1 MIPATV
7 IRQRDFTGGQQ
18 DKENERRDDQQATR
32 SSCRRLENFRP
43 LAAGGARR
51 RPGKRQEFLSGG
63 MTLVVRPTTTT
74 KFYFSLEAATL
85 TIRDSLKQVR
95 HTFTGEAWT
104 ADEVYDLS
112 VQVVANASLSRVYVA
127 GASRP
132 RVVTYDDDA
141 DTWSI
146 DDYAFLEDSSGATR
160 EPFYR
165 FAALGITV
173 QPSARTGAI
182 TLTASASAFLTAAHV
197 GNRIRYAGKQ
207 IEITSVTNG
216 TSAAGTVI
224 EELPP
229 SFEVTVGA
237 SGGFQVGDV
246 VEGRTSGAQGHVTSI
261 PSSTKLRIVCTS
273 NYSGFS
279 ASEILVGPNGQT
291 TVSSQTGISPEAT
304 SVWDEAFITDYRG
317 WPASLSYDVQRLIM
331 CRFPQ
336 LGRAVL
342 WSAIG
347 EPSDFRVGS
356 EADEAIFELVPENC
370 TVQSVAPGADEFV
383 LTDVGCY
390 YIPIS
395 GSSPLQPGSVE
406 FRLISSDAASKA
418 RPAQTSEGLAFINY
432 AQTRVLAI
440 IGTGQTARPYIVQDT
455 SENHFALID
464 APVCIVSSTGETRA
478 PERYVYV
485 VNADGT
491 LAVGRY
497 NARSDFAGWVPWTS
511 EGTARWA
518 SIDRGDVLV
527 MSTYALESGDREV
540 VEIFDEDRK
549 LDSAVTLYLG
559 SGADILELTTGEP
572 LELYGGGYLEL
583 GGRYQTE
590 FLAGEEVHVFDG
602 AFYRGTV
609 DVEDDG
615 SLAEDL
621 DTDGYQPLYVGLNF
635 EPVYEPFVPSAPEG
649 QSVRQTMRR
658 RRIKQIAIRVQ
669 DSNGYVVSA
678 SGYRREIPA
687 YRPDENEEIAAV
699 LRDETQ
705 KFRVLGRDYEPS
717 VEVRQTVPGEFTL
730 IEFGME
736 VTV

>member
-32 SSCRRLENFRP
+32 SSCRRLENFRA

-74 KFYFSLEAATL
+74 KFYFTFEAATL
-85 TIRDSLKQVR
+85 TIRDSLKQIR
-95 HTFTGEAWT
+95 HSFTGEPWT
-104 ADEVYDLS
+104 ADTLYDLS
-112 VQVVANASLSRVYVA
+112 VQEVIEATNARVYVCW
-127 GASRP
+127 GGRP
-132 RVVTYDDDA
+132 RVVAYNEA
-141 DTWSI
+141 AGEWSI
-146 DDYAFLEDSSGATR
+146 GDFAFLTDGSGATR
-160 EPFYR
+160 EPFWR
-165 FAALGITV
+165 FADGGITMS
-173 QPSARTGAI
+173 PSDTGGTI
-182 TLTASASAFLTAAHV
+182 TMTASAAVFDAAKHTDV
-197 GNRIRYAGKQ
+197 PFRYAGKQ
-207 IEITSVTNG
+207 FIVRTVLTPTTATCDVVEKLPPTYSVTVEN
-216 TSAAGTVI
+216 
-224 EELPP
+224 
-229 SFEVTVGA
+229 
-237 SGGFQVGDV
+237 SGGFEIGEV
-246 VEGRTSGAQGHVTSI
+246 VEGRTTGAKGHISAIVGNIINVVT
-261 PSSTKLRIVCTS
+261 TS
-273 NYSGFS
+273 NYGGWEVG
-279 ASEILVGPNGQT
+279 EIFVGPN
-291 TVSSQTGISPEAT
+291 SQSEVTGRGLAAT
-304 SVWDEAFITDYRG
+304 NGPTLVWDEAFMTDARG
-317 WPASLSYDVQRLIM
+317 WPGAVSFDRQRLTFT
-331 CRFPQ
+331 RFPQ
-336 LGRAVL
+336 LGRAIL

-347 EPSDFRVGS
+347 EQSDFRVGP
-356 EADEAIFELVPENC
+356 EADDAIFDLVPDNC
-370 TVQSVAPGADEFV
+370 VVQNVAGGSDQFV

-395 GSSPLQPGSVE
+395 GSIPLQPGSVE

-418 RPAQTSEGLAFINY
+418 RPAQTTEGLAFINY

-455 SENHFALID
+455 SGNHFALIN

-602 AFYRGTV
+602 SFYRGTV
-609 DVEDDG
+609 EVEGDG

-635 EPVYEPFVPSAPEG
+635 EPVYAPFVPSAPEG

-669 DSNGYVVSA
+669 DSNGYVVIS